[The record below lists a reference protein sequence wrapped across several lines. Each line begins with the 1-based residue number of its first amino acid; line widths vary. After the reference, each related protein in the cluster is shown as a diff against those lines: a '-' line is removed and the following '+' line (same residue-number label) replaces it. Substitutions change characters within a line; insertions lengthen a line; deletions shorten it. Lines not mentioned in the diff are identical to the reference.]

1 MRARLLEGRKYP
13 QISPVSESKRIA
25 KARAFLV
32 ALSLASFAL
41 ALGTFTAPFVFGVA
55 MKYMIASLVIGTGLT
70 GLGAVFALL
79 SSEKK

>member
-1 MRARLLEGRKYP
+1 MRARLLEGREYP

-32 ALSLASFAL
+32 ALAITSFSL